1 MNRGMYLLSKMV
13 ENKQKLLKKVQKYS
27 MIVILKFTDYD
38 SIKDKA
44 VEDVMGLVYTNDL
57 CIGCN
62 KCIRACS
69 CLGACIAT
77 EEEGSARINV
87 DETKCVACGACIDA
101 CEHHAREFNDDT
113 ERFFADLKKGEK
125 ISLLLAPAFKANYP
139 NEYEKVLGG
148 LKKLGVNRIIS
159 ISFGADITTWGYLNY
174 VKQNNFV
181 GGISQPCPAVVG
193 YIERYAPQLLPKLF
207 PVQSPMMCGAIYARK
222 EMGVTDKLAFIS
234 PCIAKKMEI
243 DDPNN
248 KGIVS
253 YNVTFDHLM
262 KYVREHHISG
272 DLASDEVEYGLGSI
286 YPMPGGLK
294 ENVYWFLGHD
304 VYIRQIEGESHVYEY
319 LNAHKDEIAKGMNK
333 ELFIDALNCGMGC
346 IYGTGVEESKSK
358 TDDALYNIHKIQEDC
373 KKNNKSSAWSRKL
386 TPEQRL
392 KKLNKQF
399 AKLDLNDYLRNY
411 TDRSKECSYKKPSSS
426 ELEAIYQDMKKT
438 TADSRKIDC
447 ECCGYAT
454 CERMATAIFNGFN
467 KKENCIHYIKAE
479 VEEEKDRAL
488 DLADVVKK
496 EKAEMQ
502 EQHELIDDTVC
513 KVNSLFDGLYQSV
526 DDMVHGN
533 ESNAEE
539 STAITCEVQDVT
551 RFCEE
556 LDGAMSEIANLIE
569 ELSSNN
575 QEVVSIASQTN
586 LLALNASIEAA
597 RAGEAGRGF
606 AVVADEIN
614 HLAEDSKHT
623 ANKSNASQAKVLES
637 VQKIRDETK
646 ELLEVVSGVNTR
658 TQTLAAATEQ
668 IAAASNIIIE
678 TANEVKEIL
687 KVLNREM

>member
-27 MIVILKFTDYD
+27 TIVILKFTDYD

-392 KKLNKQF
+392 KKLNRQF

-668 IAAASNIIIE
+668 IAAASNTIIE